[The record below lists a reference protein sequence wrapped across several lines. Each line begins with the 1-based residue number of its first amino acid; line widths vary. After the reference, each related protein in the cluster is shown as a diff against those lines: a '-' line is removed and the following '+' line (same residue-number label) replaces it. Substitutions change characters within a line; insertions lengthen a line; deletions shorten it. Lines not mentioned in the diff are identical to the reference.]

1 MYLIFTN
8 YLVKFADLNKVQIL
22 VLDNNGLE
30 ELPDNAFAGMDDL
43 EYLYIRENKWET
55 TNKNIF
61 IYF

>member
-43 EYLYIRENKWET
+43 EYLYIRENK
-55 TNKNIF
+55 
-61 IYF
+61 